1 MVISRAAG
9 TACPW
14 QLCLG
19 GLTISGLDHPIAD
32 VRFEY
37 YATCGDVVSNV
48 RFGAGS
54 RSLAGSLSGHQ
65 QAKHPP
71 SVACAQA
78 PRPVC
83 VNGDFR
89 ERSREFA
96 QRFRR
101 RRAVGDPTGSVR
113 PPQGV
118 LGKFRGG
125 WPKSCDEIVSR
136 FWPRRSDNIAARIRK
151 RRGGVRRAGIGVVQI
166 GPAPWPG
173 FMFVDFS
180 AARPARCDGEARG
193 AAKSAVIQ
201 VIRLCDNNS
210 REPRGQ

>member
-1 MVISRAAG
+1 MKRFIEGVERTQSTLFPDRLKDWIGEDNPVRVVDVFVDELDLGDLGFGRVQPRATG
-9 TACPW
+9 RPST
-14 QLCLG
+14 
-19 GLTISGLDHPIAD
+19 
-32 VRFEY
+32 
-37 YATCGDVVSNV
+37 
-48 RFGAGS
+48 
-54 RSLAGSLSGHQ
+54 
-65 QAKHPP
+65 PP
-71 SVACAQA
+71 SAACAQA

-101 RRAVGDPTGSVR
+101 RRAVRDPTGSVR

-125 WPKSCDEIVSR
+125 WPKSCDEIVPR
-136 FWPRRSDNIAARIRK
+136 FWPGRSDNIAARIRK
-151 RRGGVRRAGIGVVQI
+151 SRGGVWRAGIGVVQI